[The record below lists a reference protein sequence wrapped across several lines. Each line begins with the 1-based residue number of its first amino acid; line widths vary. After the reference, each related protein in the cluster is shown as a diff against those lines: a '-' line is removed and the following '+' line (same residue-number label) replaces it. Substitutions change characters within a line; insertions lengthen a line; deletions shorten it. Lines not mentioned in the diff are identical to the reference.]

1 MPRPNHPR
9 SIHTE
14 LLYNLVFLASAA
26 ILIVGVTTLVMS
38 RIDAPRAF
46 PAMIVLWVGTTAVF
60 LGFGAYLVRRAVLEP
75 LNQLHGLAD
84 EMTARRAPEVRP
96 PLGTREFDQLG
107 LRMQEMAEQLL
118 EAGSQNAASLDEGAS
133 LAGYAGRGP

>member
-1 MPRPNHPR
+1 
-9 SIHTE
+9 
-14 LLYNLVFLASAA
+14 LFNLVFLASAA
-26 ILIVGVTTLVMS
+26 ILLVGVTTLVIS
-38 RIDAPRAF
+38 RLDGPRAF

-75 LNQLHGLAD
+75 LDRLHGLAE
-84 EMTARRAPEVRP
+84 EMVAGRATEVRL

-118 EAGSQNAASLDEGAS
+118 EAGTQNAASLEGGAS
-133 LAGYAGRGP
+133 WADYAGRGP

>member
-1 MPRPNHPR
+1 MLIRNHPR

-14 LLYNLVFLASAA
+14 LLFNLVFLASAA
-26 ILIVGVTTLVMS
+26 ILIVGVAALVLS
-38 RIDAPRAF
+38 RLDGPRAF
-46 PAMIVLWVGTTAVF
+46 PAMIVLWVGSTVVF

-75 LNQLHGLAD
+75 LNRLNGLA
-84 EMTARRAPEVRP
+84 EEIAAGHATGTRL

-118 EAGSQNAASLDEGAS
+118 EARGQNAASLEDGAS
-133 LAGYAGRGP
+133 WAGYAGRGP

>member
-1 MPRPNHPR
+1 MPRHDHPR

-38 RIDAPRAF
+38 RIDGPRAF
-46 PAMIVLWVGTTAVF
+46 PAMIVLWVSTTAVL
-60 LGFGAYLVRRAVLEP
+60 LGFGTYLVRRAVLEP
-75 LNQLHGLAD
+75 LTRLHGLAD
-84 EMTARRAPEVRP
+84 EMTARRAPEGRL

-118 EAGSQNAASLDEGAS
+118 EAGSQNAASLDDGAS
-133 LAGYAGRGP
+133 WAGYAGRGP